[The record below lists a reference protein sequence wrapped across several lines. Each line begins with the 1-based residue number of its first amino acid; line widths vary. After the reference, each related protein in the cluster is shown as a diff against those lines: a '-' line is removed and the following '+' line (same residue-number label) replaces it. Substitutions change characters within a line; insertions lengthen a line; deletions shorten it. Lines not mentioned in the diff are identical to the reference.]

1 MTKQIG
7 ELLPSVSLTDKF
19 GRVNTM
25 KSFLGIDEIHSA
37 LGRSFKDAT
46 KLSRELPTDIE
57 MESISPMWLSSIS
70 EDSQIKAQEALQNT
84 DLDKQEILS

>member
-1 MTKQIG
+1 M
-7 ELLPSVSLTDKF
+7 
-19 GRVNTM
+19 
-25 KSFLGIDEIHSA
+25 
-37 LGRSFKDAT
+37 DAT